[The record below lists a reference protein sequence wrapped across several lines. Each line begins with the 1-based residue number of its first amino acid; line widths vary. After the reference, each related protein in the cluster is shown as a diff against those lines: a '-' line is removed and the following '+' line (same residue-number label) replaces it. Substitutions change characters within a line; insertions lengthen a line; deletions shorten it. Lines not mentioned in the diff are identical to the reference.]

1 MILTKVLEPLSG
13 RKDSFQQMVLEKL
26 DVYVQK
32 NEIGPFLIPRLKINT
47 EWIKNL
53 YTN

>member
-26 DVYVQK
+26 DVNMQK
-32 NEIGPFLIPRLKINT
+32 NEIGPLSFT
-47 EWIKNL
+47 TFKN
-53 YTN
+53 